1 MNNRTYVRYGSAQL
15 PDALGKVSVSWQ
27 DTSITLTVV
36 DYSAQGISVVIP
48 PLDDGLQIPA
58 IDDTVK
64 VALPAHNAGFTGTC
78 IHLRTEPD
86 GSTTLGLFFADPKEQ
101 QELRTLLFKA
111 LNSVTAPCRFV
122 SYQWEEL
129 VGKLCNSDDPKLK
142 QLGHQHLAQMKAHQP
157 DLQH

>member
-1 MNNRTYVRYGSAQL
+1 
-15 PDALGKVSVSWQ
+15 VSWQ
-27 DTSITLTVV
+27 NTTITSNVV
-36 DYSAQGISVVIP
+36 DYSAQGISVIIP

-58 IDDTVK
+58 IDDAIK
-64 VALPAHNAGFTGTC
+64 VALPAHNTDFTGTC

-86 GSTTLGLFFADPKEQ
+86 GSTTLGLFFADPEQQ

-111 LNSVTAPCRFV
+111 LNSVTAPYRFV

-142 QLGHQHLAQMKAHQP
+142 QLGHQHLAQMKERQH
-157 DLQH
+157 DLRL